1 MEWRWVKSFL
11 IIVFIIL
18 NCFLGYQVYQ
28 RNQFGTVNSESITS
42 IKNILK
48 SRNIECIFN
57 FNDIETK
64 GYMKKISIS
73 NNKNIEPEFINI
85 NKLLDKEDIYI
96 GRNRKILSLPIIIT
110 NFLRDT
116 KLTDVVIKDIVL
128 GYYPEMSQIDKN
140 VLSGEAI
147 PAWCIVLEDER
158 EYIYNAYLGEQM
170 NISVN
175 EIEN

>member
-18 NCFLGYQVYQ
+18 NSFLGYQVYQ
-28 RNQFGTVNSESITS
+28 RNQLGVVNSESIIS
-42 IKNILK
+42 IKNILN
-48 SRNIECIFN
+48 SRNINCTFD
-57 FNDIETK
+57 FNDIAVK

-85 NKLLDKEDIYI
+85 NELLVEEDIYI
-96 GRNRKILSLPIIIT
+96 GRNRKILSLPIVIT

-116 KLTDVVIKDIVL
+116 KLTDVVIKDIIL
-128 GYYPEMSQIDKN
+128 GYYPEMSQIDKT

-147 PAWCIVLEDER
+147 PAWRIVLEDER

-170 NISVN
+170 NIN
-175 EIEN
+175 ED